1 MNVSVDRRAQYRVD
15 LGESTDLSVTIPNP
29 QGVPFSGELL
39 DVSGSGAGVRFVLP
53 DCPILALGEVI
64 KLVFTSK
71 RLKDPVRVAARVQ
84 NRTEEEGARRYGFG
98 FIDGRQLDAELPPV
112 LRKLFNRRKAL
123 RVAPDPDRP
132 VAVVLEGEGGG
143 IRAEARLANLS
154 TIGAGVAIDPESES
168 AFADTS
174 RIAISLSLPDSR
186 DPIRLIAHI
195 RHRRL
200 VAAEILYGL
209 EFDAELSQD
218 FTRQQDQITKY
229 VMERQR
235 ALLRTEARMRG

>member
-1 MNVSVDRRAQYRVD
+1 MSIDRRAQYRVD
-15 LGESTDLSVTIPNP
+15 LGDSTDLAVTIPNP
-29 QGVPFSGELL
+29 QGSPFSGQLL
-39 DVSGSGAGVRFVLP
+39 DVSGSGAGARFALP
-53 DCPILALGEVI
+53 DCPILALGEDVELI
-64 KLVFTSK
+64 FTSK
-71 RLKDPVRVAARVQ
+71 QLKDPVRVTARVQ

-98 FIDGRQLDAELPPV
+98 FLEGEQLDAELPSV

-123 RVAPDPDRP
+123 RVAPDPGMP

-143 IRAEARLANLS
+143 MRAEARLANLS

-209 EFDAELSQD
+209 EFDPELSKD

-235 ALLRTEARMRG
+235 ALLRTEARMRE